1 MITNKKAS
9 FELDTMYKE
18 AGLSQS
24 QKTKMLEGLIG
35 AGVGSLTGA
44 GVGALK
50 AKSTSKKKG
59 EDDISAKKRMRRDIL
74 IGALTGAGV
83 GGAGS
88 VAANELA
95 RNKAKSN
102 VAPGPSLSDIDK
114 SRGEFLN
121 RYEHSRRKNYAM
133 VDGRSHFDNGG
144 KAVRKAE
151 IDMFVGWSPE
161 DSDVA
166 KANAVR
172 SATGRMS
179 RIKNQLEN
187 ESSAEFISRLRD
199 KKFYASGTPRV
210 EGVTYKNGRPIV
222 GGHFNDED
230 YKTYL
235 NLSKQRGAAQAEKNL
250 IDNKLFGG
258 FRGISPKDKTGIA
271 ASAELAEQVAKN
283 NILADVAAI
292 KNSTRQEYLSN
303 KAKNAKKAD
312 RMIYHY
318 SNLADK
324 LEGRR

>member
-121 RYEHSRRKNYAM
+121 RYEHSRRKNYAL
-133 VDGRSHFDNGG
+133 VDGRNHFDKGG

-151 IDMFVGWSPE
+151 IDMFMGWSPE
-161 DSDVA
+161 DSNVA

-172 SATGRMS
+172 SSVNRMQ
-179 RIKNQLEN
+179 RVKNQLEN
-187 ESSAEFISRLRD
+187 ETGTEFVSRLRD

-222 GGHFNDED
+222 GGHFDNED
-230 YKTYL
+230 YRKYL
-235 NLSKQRGAAQAEKNL
+235 ELSKQRGVSESEKSL
-250 IDNKLFGG
+250 IQDRLFGG
-258 FRGISPKDKTGIA
+258 FRKIDKARVSKDA
-271 ASAELAEQVAKN
+271 DLAESIAKS
-283 NILADVAAI
+283 NILADVSAI
-292 KNSTRQEYLSN
+292 KNQTRKEYLNN

-312 RMIYHY
+312 RMMYHY